1 MYLDI
6 KFGDIDLFD
15 FVSIK
20 YIEKVEYKVKMEVDK
35 DYLKVEKFYGEVI
48 WDLIW
53 IEGWVVFVNLKWC

>member
-20 YIEKVEYKVKMEVDK
+20 YIEKVEYEVKMEVDK